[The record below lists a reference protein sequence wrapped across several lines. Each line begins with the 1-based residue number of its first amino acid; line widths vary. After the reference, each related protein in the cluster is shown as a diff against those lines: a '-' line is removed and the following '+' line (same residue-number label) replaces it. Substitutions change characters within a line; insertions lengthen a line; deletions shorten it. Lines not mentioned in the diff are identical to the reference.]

1 MKKLS
6 LLVALGIACSIAIA
20 KPAVNVSTN
29 AVQFASYSKQMH
41 EMSAKYISQKQFGNA
56 NKTIEAW
63 LNSYNALPDKE
74 KTAYASVYASIMY
87 NQACALTQTNE
98 MFQALK
104 ALKEAVKAGF
114 SNSEQA
120 QNDPNLAQLK
130 NYDEFS
136 KILKSIKA

>member
-6 LLVALGIACSIAIA
+6 LLIALGIACSIAIA
-20 KPAVNVSTN
+20 KPTVNVS
-29 AVQFASYSKQMH
+29 QFETYSQQMQD
-41 EMSAKYISQKQFGNA
+41 MSAKYISEKKFDNA

-63 LNSYNALPDKE
+63 LNSYNLLSDKE
-74 KTAYASVYASIMY
+74 KASYAPVYATIMY
-87 NQACALTQTNE
+87 NKACALTQKNE
-98 MFQALK
+98 MFYALK

-114 SNSEQA
+114 NNSTQA

-130 NYDEFS
+130 SYDEFN

>member
-6 LLVALGIACSIAIA
+6 LLIAMGIACSVAIA
-20 KPAVNVSTN
+20 KPTVNVS
-29 AVQFASYSKQMH
+29 QFETYSQQMQ
-41 EMSAKYISQKQFGNA
+41 EMSAKYISAKQFGNA

-63 LNSYNALPDKE
+63 LNSYKALSDKE
-74 KTAYASVYASIMY
+74 KANYAPVYASIMY

-98 MFQALK
+98 MYQALK

-114 SNSEQA
+114 NNSVQA

-130 NYDEFS
+130 SYDEFN